1 MRHENRRS
9 LLALAA
15 ASGLALG
22 GCSVFTASQEPQGP
36 IIPWGTGG
44 PSQPAVTLTEP
55 AAPAT
60 TTPEIVPLPEPV
72 SEVAALNPY
81 PYGGF
86 RDAPRGTPSDAEPMG
101 FAPVERVS
109 FAQVGAD
116 FDPVVTP
123 DGERIIFA
131 STQHRHTSDIYSKPV
146 AGEVVT
152 QLTSDPADDAMP
164 SISPDGTRLAF
175 ASNRGGNWDLYVM
188 PASGGQAVR
197 MTNDAA
203 DELHP
208 SWSPDGTR
216 LAYCRMG
223 EVSGRWELWVTTIGK
238 AGSSQ
243 FLGYGMFPVWSPASG
258 TGADGADQLLFQV
271 ARERGTRSFGV
282 WTLDFKDGRVS
293 AVTELASNPSAALI
307 NPTWS
312 PDGTRIAY
320 SEVPLTA
327 DADPRVASDAPPTV
341 ARLWVQNLDGTSKM
355 RISETSAI
363 AMMPAW
369 GKNGQLIFMAKRGGR
384 ENLWAMDMGPVVAA
398 MDQVRGGPVVAEIQN
413 PTPKPVDSPTE
424 TLTDAPVTTA
434 TATESEAPAEK
445 PE

>member
-1 MRHENRRS
+1 MRHELRRP

-15 ASGLALG
+15 ASGLALS
-22 GCSVFTASQEPQGP
+22 GCSVFTAHEEPQGP
-36 IIPWGTGG
+36 IIPWGAG
-44 PSQPAVTLTEP
+44 QPAVTAAETP
-55 AAPAT
+55 TPAPAVVA
-60 TTPEIVPLPEPV
+60 EVVPLPEPV

-81 PYGGF
+81 PYSGF

-116 FDPVVTP
+116 FDPVITP

-131 STQHRHTSDIYSKPV
+131 STQHRHTSDIYAKPV

-197 MTNDAA
+197 MTSDAA

-216 LAYCRMG
+216 LAYSRMG
-223 EVSGRWELWVTTIGK
+223 EVSGRWELWVTTPGK
-238 AGSSQ
+238 PGSSQ
-243 FLGYGMFPVWSPASG
+243 FLGYGMFPVWCPVGG
-258 TGADGADQLLFQV
+258 TGADGSDKLLFQV

-282 WTLDFKDGRVS
+282 WSLDFKDGRVS
-293 AVTELASNPSAALI
+293 NASELASNPVAALI

-312 PDGTRIAY
+312 PDGARIAY
-320 SEVPLTA
+320 SEVPLVG
-327 DADPRVASDAPPTV
+327 DADPRVAADAAPTV

-369 GKNGQLIFMAKRGGR
+369 GKNGQLVFMAKRSGR

-398 MDQVRGGPVVAEIQN
+398 MDQSRGGPVVAEKPAPAPVEN
-413 PTPKPVDSPTE
+413 PNE
-424 TLTDAPVTTA
+424 TLTEAPVTTA
-434 TATESEAPAEK
+434 TATESDAPAEK